1 MTTPSQSQDSE
12 DGGAQAGSRPARGL
26 LAASRA
32 ALQSV
37 GSWIV
42 PAVCVSCRAALSR
55 HDALCAPCW
64 GRIAFIRHPLCD
76 RLGVPLP
83 FGGGGGPIVSAAAA
97 ADPPT
102 YARARAVAVFE
113 RDGVLQQLVHGF
125 KYQDRHE
132 ARRLFGRWLV
142 EAGREL
148 FADTNLIVPVPL
160 SRRRLLW
167 RRFNQSALLAQEVSR
182 ATGLPWSPN
191 AFVRTR
197 ATIQQVG
204 LTREQRRLNVRNA
217 FAVPSRRRSV
227 VEGRNLLLIDD
238 VITTGATIEAAAR
251 SLVAAGANRV
261 DVLALG
267 LVTDPRAIT
276 L

>member
-32 ALQSV
+32 ALHSV